1 MQLLAA
7 LSMLAAMC
15 LQVVSGVEASATSY
29 MMQTTTIYTDAT
41 CSGPAVNVLVL
52 ENDNCSANPC
62 SLRGFGDNSDYYKAV
77 TCYSA
82 DSYSYDPMGDLF
94 QGKAFIEGQA
104 YSNVNCTDDAY
115 LYRQGLVVGGC
126 EPFTTRHNHSVSVTL
141 SSDGSAALI
150 MFNNTDCTEPPITTY
165 ALGNE
170 TLTNHLCY
178 EGISN
183 TGLVQVIAK
192 YFVYQDYDS
201 SGSSNMVGTTESE
214 GSSDTATLVGVV
226 GAVGVVVLV
235 VAVLIGR
242 KLKANKRL
250 ERDDTLAM
258 MEVRPGSSYLKSSKT
273 EHSSNRTTMPVQTG
287 DRAWDDDTI
296 VAARIPR
303 DKVVVETLSVNYFSD
318 AYCAS
323 PVYSAATTLAD
334 CSSSACTSA
343 ITSSGTYYTS
353 TTCPSDG
360 LSGAAEVFGDTG
372 YLLADVYIEA
382 DCETS
387 YGQDAFLASGDC
399 EMSGDGSSV
408 IATLFTNGSAK
419 LQYFVD
425 SACSIS
431 IVETIYISEDL
442 LTSHT
447 CYTGT
452 KYYSNSGGSAT
463 NGVGSS
469 TVSAAS
475 TSSSGG
481 GTTTTGG
488 STTTT
493 SSTFL
498 DSSGTTTTDGSGSS
512 SSSSVSVG
520 LIAGIAGGCIILLLI
535 AIGCCCCW
543 RRRRKNTQQQNVHVN
558 IPSPMAYEQ
567 IVTPVTQFR
576 DKPRSS
582 AKRTTETET
591 LSSNGGT
598 IMSK

>member
-1 MQLLAA
+1 MQ
-7 LSMLAAMC
+7 
-15 LQVVSGVEASATSY
+15 
-29 MMQTTTIYTDAT
+29 
-41 CSGPAVNVLVL
+41 
-52 ENDNCSANPC
+52 
-62 SLRGFGDNSDYYKAV
+62 
-77 TCYSA
+77 
-82 DSYSYDPMGDLF
+82 
-94 QGKAFIEGQA
+94 
-104 YSNVNCTDDAY
+104 
-115 LYRQGLVVGGC
+115 
-126 EPFTTRHNHSVSVTL
+126 
-141 SSDGSAALI
+141 
-150 MFNNTDCTEPPITTY
+150 
-165 ALGNE
+165 
-170 TLTNHLCY
+170 
-178 EGISN
+178 
-183 TGLVQVIAK
+183 
-192 YFVYQDYDS
+192 
-201 SGSSNMVGTTESE
+201 
-214 GSSDTATLVGVV
+214 
-226 GAVGVVVLV
+226 
-235 VAVLIGR
+235 
-242 KLKANKRL
+242 
-250 ERDDTLAM
+250 
-258 MEVRPGSSYLKSSKT
+258 
-273 EHSSNRTTMPVQTG
+273 
-287 DRAWDDDTI
+287 
-296 VAARIPR
+296 
-303 DKVVVETLSVNYFSD
+303 SVNYFSD

-598 IMSK
+598 IMSKLWDDEAIIAARIPKEKVLVGRLINRGGFDDFSDLLHRLLSLANFLPPHLSSR